1 MSIANAGHDERG
13 KYSGGKAGDQT
24 GSEWEVRSWY
34 NRPWNFVARFDKAVG
49 VDIAKLA
56 RNAANNNH
64 IGYDQ
69 SQRISFW
76 ELLKNTKNY
85 DPANITK
92 NCESD
97 CSAGVASIVKAVGYR
112 KDLTKLKNVP
122 VSMWTGN
129 ERETLR
135 KAGATILTDSK
146 YLSSDAYLLPG
157 DILCNEAH
165 HTCINL
171 TTGSKVKT
179 STGTPSGTKYYVK
192 AKALNVRNMPST
204 AKSGTK
210 VVGILHKNDVVY
222 LTNIKTN
229 SYGNTW
235 GKISYGTY
243 KGSYIAIKYNDEV
256 FAKKA

>member
-1 MSIANAGHDERG
+1 MSIANSGHDERG

-24 GSEWEVRSWY
+24 GSEWEIRSWY
-34 NRPWNFVARFDKAVG
+34 NRPWNFVARFDTAIG
-49 VDIAKLA
+49 TDIAKLA
-56 RNAANNNH
+56 RNAANNEH

-69 SQRISFW
+69 SQRTTFW
-76 ELLKNTKNY
+76 DLLKNAKNY

-92 NCESD
+92 DCESD

-112 KDLTKLKNVP
+112 KGLTKLQNVP

-129 ERETLR
+129 ERECLR

-146 YLSSDAYLLPG
+146 YLTSDAYLKPG
-157 DILCNEAH
+157 DILCNEQH

-179 STGTPSGTKYYVK
+179 STAKPSGTKYYIK
-192 AKALNVRNMPST
+192 TKTLNVRNMPST
-204 AKSGTK
+204 AKNGTK
-210 VVGILHKNDVVY
+210 VVGTLHKNDVVY
-222 LTNIKTN
+222 LTNVKTN
-229 SYGNTW
+229 AKGNTW

-243 KGSYIAIKYNDEV
+243 KGSYIAVKYNDEV
-256 FAKKA
+256 YAKKA

>member
-1 MSIANAGHDERG
+1 MSIANSGHDERG

-49 VDIAKLA
+49 ADIAKLA
-56 RNAANNNH
+56 RNAANNDH

-69 SQRISFW
+69 SQRTSFW
-76 ELLKNTKNY
+76 DILKNTKNY

-92 NCESD
+92 NCEQD

-112 KDLTKLKNVP
+112 KNLTKLKNVP

-146 YLSSDAYLLPG
+146 YLTSDAYLLPG
-157 DILCNEAH
+157 DILCNEAS

-171 TTGSKVKT
+171 STGSKADN
-179 STGTPSGTKYYVK
+179 STAVQGTKYK
-192 AKALNVRNMPST
+192 IIASALNVRNMAST
-204 AKSGTK
+204 NASGTK
-210 VVGILHKNDVVY
+210 VVGSLHKGDLVY
-222 LTNIKTN
+222 LTSVKKNK
-229 SYGNTW
+229 YGNTW
-235 GKISYGTY
+235 GKISAGTY
-243 KGSYIAIKYNDEV
+243 KGKYIAVVYNDNV
-256 FAKKA
+256 YAKKL